1 MARRRRHRRSSRRR
15 NPINKA
21 DWTPIIIGA
30 LGGAA
35 AIYLYLKPQ
44 LSGSTAPSANTV
56 SITTPTLPATNT
68 TVGPSAGS

>member
-1 MARRRRHRRSSRRR
+1 MARRRRHHRRR
-15 NPINKA
+15 NPLNPINKG

-44 LSGSTAPSANTV
+44 LQSASPTQTV
-56 SITTPTLPATNT
+56 SLTTPTLPGST
-68 TVGPSAGS
+68 TTTTTPTG